1 MSLLKV
7 VCEGEGDK
15 QLLMCLLQ
23 VVCKGEVDKQF

>member
-1 MSLLKV
+1 MSLLQV

-23 VVCKGEVDKQF
+23 VVCKGEVDKQS